1 MLSST
6 PFPVSGLTSK
16 PDTRRRPAAVQR
28 LTNDFPEEAIGIMS
42 LDQLYQQII
51 LDHSKQRHG
60 SGLAGTEAPDG
71 TSTGQSHQLNPVCG
85 DEVTLRLAVS
95 DGTVQQISWDGAGCS
110 ISMASASVLSDLGEG
125 MSVEELHSVID
136 NFREVLRSRGKVQ
149 ADPEIL
155 GDAAA
160 FEGVA
165 RYAARVK
172 CAMISWVAA
181 EDALN
186 QATA

>member
-1 MLSST
+1 
-6 PFPVSGLTSK
+6 
-16 PDTRRRPAAVQR
+16 
-28 LTNDFPEEAIGIMS
+28 MS

-51 LDHSKQRHG
+51 LDHSKARHG
-60 SGLAGTEAPDG
+60 SGLSVTAAPANAA
-71 TSTGQSHQLNPVCG
+71 TGQSHQLNPVCG
-85 DEVTLRLAVS
+85 DEVTLRLAVQ
-95 DGTVQQISWDGAGCS
+95 DGKVAQVAWDGAGCS
-110 ISMASASVLSDLGEG
+110 ISMASASVLSELAPGLT
-125 MSVEELHSVID
+125 VAELHQVIES
-136 NFREVLRSRGKVQ
+136 FREVLRSRGKVQ
-149 ADPEIL
+149 ADPELL

-186 QATA
+186 QAA

>member
-1 MLSST
+1 
-6 PFPVSGLTSK
+6 
-16 PDTRRRPAAVQR
+16 
-28 LTNDFPEEAIGIMS
+28 MS

-51 LDHSKQRHG
+51 LDHSKVRHG
-60 SGLAGTEAPDG
+60 SGLAGAAAPEG
-71 TSTGQSHQLNPVCG
+71 ASTGQSHQLNPVCG
-85 DEVTLRLAVS
+85 DEVTLRVAVA
-95 DGTVQQISWDGAGCS
+95 DGKVAQVSWDGEGCS
-110 ISMASASVLSDLGEG
+110 ISMASASVLSELAEG
-125 MSVEELHSVID
+125 LSVAELHTIID
-136 NFREVLRSRGKVQ
+136 NFREVLRSRGKIH

-186 QATA
+186 QAS

>member
-1 MLSST
+1 
-6 PFPVSGLTSK
+6 
-16 PDTRRRPAAVQR
+16 
-28 LTNDFPEEAIGIMS
+28 MS

-51 LDHSKQRHG
+51 LDHSKARHG
-60 SGLAGTEAPDG
+60 SGLAETPAPQG
-71 TSTGQSHQLNPVCG
+71 ASTGQSHQLNPVCG
-85 DEVTLRLAVS
+85 DEVTLRLAVA
-95 DGTVQQISWDGAGCS
+95 DGKVAQVSWDGAGCS
-110 ISMASASVLSDLGEG
+110 ISMASASVFSDLAEG
-125 MSVEELHSVID
+125 MTVAELHEVID
-136 NFREVLRSRGKVQ
+136 SFREVLRSRGKIP
-149 ADPEIL
+149 ADPELL

-186 QATA
+186 QAS

>member
-1 MLSST
+1 
-6 PFPVSGLTSK
+6 
-16 PDTRRRPAAVQR
+16 
-28 LTNDFPEEAIGIMS
+28 MS

-51 LDHSKQRHG
+51 LDHSKARHG
-60 SGLAGTEAPDG
+60 SGLAETPAPNG
-71 TSTGQSHQLNPVCG
+71 ASTGQSHQLNPVCG
-85 DEVTLRLAVS
+85 DEVTLRLAVA
-95 DGTVQQISWDGAGCS
+95 DGKVAQVSWDGAGCS
-110 ISMASASVLSDLGEG
+110 ISMASASVFSDLAEG
-125 MSVEELHSVID
+125 MTVAELHEVID
-136 NFREVLRSRGKVQ
+136 SFREVLRSRGKIP
-149 ADPEIL
+149 ADPELL

-186 QATA
+186 QAS

>member
-1 MLSST
+1 
-6 PFPVSGLTSK
+6 
-16 PDTRRRPAAVQR
+16 
-28 LTNDFPEEAIGIMS
+28 MS

-51 LDHSKQRHG
+51 LEHSKARHG
-60 SGLAGTEAPDG
+60 SGLAGTAVPEG

-85 DEVTLRLAVS
+85 DEITVRVATRGGKVSQLR
-95 DGTVQQISWDGAGCS
+95 WDGDGCS
-110 ISMASASVLSDLGEG
+110 ISMASASVLTDLAEG
-125 MSVEELHSVID
+125 LTAEELHTVIA
-136 NFREVLRSRGKVQ
+136 NFREVLRSRGKVA

-172 CAMISWVAA
+172 CAMLSWVAA
-181 EDALN
+181 EDALG
-186 QATA
+186 QALAR

>member
-1 MLSST
+1 
-6 PFPVSGLTSK
+6 
-16 PDTRRRPAAVQR
+16 
-28 LTNDFPEEAIGIMS
+28 MS

-51 LDHSKQRHG
+51 LDHSKTRHG
-60 SGLAGTEAPDG
+60 SGLSATAAPEG
-71 TSTGQSHQLNPVCG
+71 ASTGQSHQLNPVCG
-85 DEVTLRLAVS
+85 DEVTLRVAV
-95 DGTVQQISWDGAGCS
+95 DHGKVAQISWDGEGCS
-110 ISMASASVLSDLGEG
+110 ISMASASVLSEMAEG
-125 MSVEELHSVID
+125 MSVDELHETIAA
-136 NFREVLRSRGKVQ
+136 FREVLRSRGKVH

-181 EDALN
+181 EDALK
-186 QATA
+186 QAS

>member
-1 MLSST
+1 
-6 PFPVSGLTSK
+6 
-16 PDTRRRPAAVQR
+16 
-28 LTNDFPEEAIGIMS
+28 MS

-51 LDHSKQRHG
+51 LDHSKARHG
-60 SGLAGTEAPDG
+60 SGLAATEAPG
-71 TSTGQSHQLNPVCG
+71 GATTGQSHQLNPVCG
-85 DEVTLRLAVS
+85 DEVTLRLAVT
-95 DGTVQQISWDGAGCS
+95 DGKVAQVAWDGAGCS
-110 ISMASASVLSDLGEG
+110 ISMASASVLTDLAEG
-125 MSVEELHSVID
+125 MTVTELHEVID
-136 NFREVLRSRGKVQ
+136 SFREVLRSRGKIH
-149 ADPEIL
+149 ADPELL

-186 QATA
+186 QAA

>member
-1 MLSST
+1 
-6 PFPVSGLTSK
+6 
-16 PDTRRRPAAVQR
+16 
-28 LTNDFPEEAIGIMS
+28 MS

-51 LDHSKQRHG
+51 LDHSKARHG
-60 SGLAGTEAPDG
+60 SGLAGTAAPEG
-71 TSTGQSHQLNPVCG
+71 ASTGQSHQLNPVCG
-85 DEVTLRLAVS
+85 DEVTLRLAVA
-95 DGTVQQISWDGAGCS
+95 GGKVAQVSWDGAGCS
-110 ISMASASVLSDLGEG
+110 ISMASASVLSELAEG
-125 MSVEELHSVID
+125 MTVAQLHEVID
-136 NFREVLRSRGKVQ
+136 SFREVLRSRGKVP
-149 ADPEIL
+149 ADPALL

-186 QATA
+186 QAA

>member
-1 MLSST
+1 
-6 PFPVSGLTSK
+6 
-16 PDTRRRPAAVQR
+16 
-28 LTNDFPEEAIGIMS
+28 MS

-51 LDHSKQRHG
+51 LDHSKARHG
-60 SGLAGTEAPDG
+60 SGLATTEAPDG

-85 DEVTLRLAVS
+85 DEVPLRLAVQE
-95 DGTVQQISWDGAGCS
+95 GKVAQIAWDGAGCS
-110 ISMASASVLSDLGEG
+110 ISMASASVLSDLAQG
-125 MSVEELHSVID
+125 MTVAELHEVID
-136 NFREVLRSRGKVQ
+136 SFREVLRSRGKVH
-149 ADPEIL
+149 ADPELL

-186 QATA
+186 PAA

>member
-1 MLSST
+1 
-6 PFPVSGLTSK
+6 
-16 PDTRRRPAAVQR
+16 
-28 LTNDFPEEAIGIMS
+28 MS

-51 LDHSKQRHG
+51 LDHSKARHG
-60 SGLAGTEAPDG
+60 SGLAGVAAPAG

-85 DEVTLRLAVS
+85 DEVTLRVAVE
-95 DGTVQQISWDGAGCS
+95 DGKVAQISWDGEGCS
-110 ISMASASVLSDLGEG
+110 ISMASASVLSELAEG
-125 MSVEELHSVID
+125 MTVEELHTVIG
-136 NFREVLRSRGKVQ
+136 NFREVLRSRGKIQ

-160 FEGVA
+160 FEGVS

-186 QATA
+186 QTA

>member
-1 MLSST
+1 
-6 PFPVSGLTSK
+6 
-16 PDTRRRPAAVQR
+16 
-28 LTNDFPEEAIGIMS
+28 MS

-51 LDHSKQRHG
+51 LDHSKARHG
-60 SGLAGTEAPDG
+60 SGLSERAAPDG
-71 TSTGQSHQLNPVCG
+71 ASTGQSHQLNPVCG
-85 DEVTLRLAVS
+85 DEVTVRVAV
-95 DGTVQQISWDGAGCS
+95 DQGTVSQVAWDGAGCS
-110 ISMASASVLSDLGEG
+110 ISMASASVLSEMAEG
-125 MSVEELHSVID
+125 MSVDELREVIGS
-136 NFREVLRSRGKVQ
+136 FRNVLRSRGKVQ
-149 ADPEIL
+149 ADPEVL

-186 QATA
+186 QAA

>member
-1 MLSST
+1 
-6 PFPVSGLTSK
+6 
-16 PDTRRRPAAVQR
+16 
-28 LTNDFPEEAIGIMS
+28 MS

-51 LDHSKQRHG
+51 LDHSKVRYG
-60 SGLAGTEAPDG
+60 SGLAGAAASAG
-71 TSTGQSHQLNPVCG
+71 ASTGQSHQLNPVCG
-85 DEVTLRLAVS
+85 DEVTLRVAVE
-95 DGTVQQISWDGAGCS
+95 DGKVAQISWDGEGCS
-110 ISMASASVLSDLGEG
+110 ISMASASVLSELAEG
-125 MSVEELHSVID
+125 MTVDELHAVIS
-136 NFREVLRSRGKVQ
+136 NFREVLRSRGKIH

-186 QATA
+186 QAV

>member
-1 MLSST
+1 
-6 PFPVSGLTSK
+6 
-16 PDTRRRPAAVQR
+16 
-28 LTNDFPEEAIGIMS
+28 MS

-51 LDHSKQRHG
+51 LDHSKARHG
-60 SGLAGTEAPDG
+60 SGLAATDAPQG
-71 TSTGQSHQLNPVCG
+71 SSTGQSHQLNPVCG
-85 DEVTLRLAVS
+85 DEVTLRLAVQ
-95 DGTVQQISWDGAGCS
+95 DGKVAQVAWDGVGCS
-110 ISMASASVLSDLGEG
+110 ISMASASVLTDLAEG
-125 MSVEELHSVID
+125 MSVAELHEVID
-136 NFREVLRSRGKVQ
+136 SFREVLRSRGKVH
-149 ADPEIL
+149 ADPELL

-186 QATA
+186 QAA

>member
-1 MLSST
+1 MS
-6 PFPVSGLTSK
+6 
-16 PDTRRRPAAVQR
+16 
-28 LTNDFPEEAIGIMS
+28 S

-51 LDHSKQRHG
+51 LDHAKARHG
-60 SGLAGTEAPDG
+60 SGLAGTDVPEG
-71 TSTGQSHQLNPVCG
+71 TSSGQSHQLNPVCG
-85 DEVTLRLAVS
+85 DEVTLRVAVKDGAVS
-95 DGTVQQISWDGAGCS
+95 QISWDGAGCS
-110 ISMASASVLSDLGEG
+110 ISMASASVLSDLAEG
-125 MSVEELHSVID
+125 MSVEELRGVIGT
-136 NFREVLRSRGKVQ
+136 FRDVLRSRGKIT
-149 ADPEIL
+149 ADPEVL

-186 QATA
+186 QAT

>member
-1 MLSST
+1 
-6 PFPVSGLTSK
+6 
-16 PDTRRRPAAVQR
+16 
-28 LTNDFPEEAIGIMS
+28 MS

-51 LDHSKQRHG
+51 LDHSKARHG
-60 SGLAGTEAPDG
+60 SGLAETQVPDG
-71 TSTGQSHQLNPVCG
+71 ASTGQSHQLNPVCG
-85 DEVTLRLAVS
+85 DEVTLRLAVE
-95 DGTVQQISWDGAGCS
+95 DGRVAQVAWDGAGCS
-110 ISMASASVLSDLGEG
+110 ISMASASVLTDLAEG
-125 MSVEELHSVID
+125 LTVAELHEVID
-136 NFREVLRSRGKVQ
+136 SFRDVLRSRGKVH
-149 ADPEIL
+149 ADPELL

-186 QATA
+186 QAA